1 VLRQRQVWA
10 QLETASGWAFS
21 GGQMWSL
28 ATEYRNGL
36 TLRSEVTPQSI
47 DPNYVPGFVWER
59 QYGFRIVKQVNPRLW
74 TGVSLEN
81 PQTLAPVVNGDT
93 TGLPLI
99 LWATS
104 NGSTPGLLTTY
115 SMNPVPDFIAKIAYE
130 PKWGAHYELFNVSRF
145 FRARLYPNA
154 TAAEI
159 AAKTATTVGA
169 YNDTE
174 AGDGVGASARVP
186 VLHKRFDLGLKG
198 LWGTGMGRYGDS
210 TIADVTVRP
219 DGKLSPLH
227 TWSALSTVEWHATP
241 RFDVYGNYGGDYV
254 GRTNYTN
261 LTTGKPLGYGVG
273 LNNSGCFTEPLPT
286 GTGGTTNYPSN
297 PGTCSGVNRD
307 IQEITFG
314 YWYDFYRGARGR
326 FRQGVQYGYAQ
337 RKTWADPNGLAP
349 QGLDNI
355 FETSFRYYLP

>member
-1 VLRQRQVWA
+1 
-10 QLETASGWAFS
+10 
-21 GGQMWSL
+21 M
-28 ATEYRNGL
+28 
-36 TLRSEVTPQSI
+36 TPQTI

-59 QYGFRIVKQVNPRLW
+59 QYGFRIVKKVNPTLW
-74 TGVSLEN
+74 AGVSLEN
-81 PQTLAPVVNGDT
+81 PQTLSPVVNGDT

-99 LWATS
+99 LWASPGANGGAYNAAANTS
-104 NGSTPGLLTTY
+104 NGTTPGLLTTY

-130 PKWGAHYELFNVSRF
+130 PKWGGHYELFSVSRF
-145 FRARLYPNA
+145 FRARLFPNA

-159 AAKTATTVGA
+159 KAGTANTNGA

-174 AGDGVGASARVP
+174 SGDGVGASARVP

-219 DGKLSPLH
+219 DGKFSPLH
-227 TWSALSTVEWHATP
+227 TWSALATVEWHATS
-241 RFDVYGNYGGDYV
+241 RFDVYANYGGDYV

-261 LTTGKPLGYGVG
+261 LTTGLPLGYAVG
-273 LNNSGCFTEPLPT
+273 LNNSGCNTEPLPT

-297 PGTCSGVNRD
+297 PASCSGVNKD
-307 IQEITFG
+307 IQEFTVG
-314 YWYDFYRGARGR
+314 YWYDFYRGSRGR
-326 FRQGVQYGYAQ
+326 FRQGFQYGYAA

-349 QGLDNI
+349 QGLDSMVW
-355 FETSFRYYLP
+355 TSFRYYLP